1 MASRINQE
9 FQTTQW
15 GLIATAADGECDG
28 ATEALQA
35 LCSAY
40 WYPVYAHVR
49 RQGQMVECA
58 EDLTQEFFCRMVEKK
73 YLKLADRTRGR
84 FRTFLLTS
92 LKHFLISDW
101 EKGQTIKRGG
111 QQKFVHLDEAAES
124 LYLAEGSDG
133 LSSDAAYDKRWA
145 VSLLKRVLSRLRE
158 EYEASGKGQLFE
170 NIKGRALGE
179 TATQDYRSMAEGLLM
194 TEGALRVAAHRLRER
209 YRELLHIEVSNTV
222 AKPEEVDDE
231 LRHLISVLRG

>member
-1 MASRINQE
+1 MFGRAKESPRRSLHLPDVSVKPEICFSDMALRINQE

-15 GLIATAADGECDG
+15 GLIATAADTECDG

-49 RQGQMVECA
+49 RQGQVVECA
-58 EDLTQEFFCRMVEKK
+58 EDLTQEFFCRMLEKK
-73 YLKLADRTRGR
+73 YLKLADPTRGR

-111 QQKFVHLDEAAES
+111 QQTFVHLDEAAES
-124 LYLAEGSDG
+124 MYLAEAADG

-145 VSLLKRVLSRLRE
+145 VALLKGVMTRLRR
-158 EYEASGKGQLFE
+158 EYEKSGKGLLFE
-170 NIKGRALGE
+170 SLKGSALGE
-179 TATQDYRSMAEGLLM
+179 STTKDYRCIAETLLM
-194 TEGALRVAAHRLRER
+194 TEG
-209 YRELLHIEVSNTV
+209 
-222 AKPEEVDDE
+222 
-231 LRHLISVLRG
+231 